1 MSAAMVSRAV
11 YHKYR
16 RLIEALGLKQLDVYR
31 IRDNSSGKLKDIVR
45 VSDPSS
51 GRVVVVDLG
60 TVRESLSYQEFL
72 TKVLDGIKRAGIPLP
87 DRLVA
92 NVMNEAKRLD
102 EQAGRSS

>member
-1 MSAAMVSRAV
+1 MPATMVSRAV
-11 YHKYR
+11 YHKYK
-16 RLIEALGLKQLDVYR
+16 RLIEALGLRQLDVYR
-31 IRDNSSGKLKDIVR
+31 IRDNSTSKLKDIVR
-45 VSDPSS
+45 ASDPSS

-72 TKVLDGIKRAGIPLP
+72 AKVLDGIKKAGIPLP

>member
-1 MSAAMVSRAV
+1 MVSRAV

-16 RLIEALGLKQLDVYR
+16 RLIEALGLRQLDVYR
-31 IRDNSSGKLKDIVR
+31 IRDNSTGKLKDIVR
-45 VSDPSS
+45 VSDPST
-51 GRVVVVDLG
+51 GKVVVVDLG

-72 TKVLDGIKRAGIPLP
+72 SKVLDGVKNAGIPLP

-92 NVMNEAKRLD
+92 NVMSEAKRLD